1 MNFIKKMFLKF
12 KKLLKWIWTEC
23 KDWRTLIVFIVVYC
37 IVMSPVIVGYTLY
50 FITKNEWHLTYS
62 SVWLVFWFGP
72 FTPLIPLCLA
82 ITFGMKK
89 LLRIKQAKKEKKEEK
104 EEQKEKDQ
112 LED

>member
-1 MNFIKKMFLKF
+1 MKFIKKMFNKLKN
-12 KKLLKWIWTEC
+12 LIKWIWSEC

-37 IVMSPVIVGYTLY
+37 LVMSPVIVGYVLY

-62 SVWLVFWFGP
+62 NIWLLFWFGP

-82 ITFGMKK
+82 ITFVVKK
-89 LLRIKQAKKEKKEEK
+89 IFRIKQSKKEKKEE
-104 EEQKEKDQ
+104 EKNQ